1 MGKYVPFAQSNANV
15 SNVKDII
22 TWLGVDELLENTKQL
37 SPDEEFLLL
46 IEFLIQFSGGYELVE
61 CRMYEMCVEQAVFS
75 YKAYAEAVKRIK
87 KRIIEI
93 YQESKSEKKVG
104 NEIL

>member
-22 TWLGVDELLENTKQL
+22 AWLGVDELLENTKQL
-37 SPDEEFLLL
+37 SPDKEFLLL
-46 IEFLIQFSGGYELVE
+46 IEFLIQFSGGYELSE

-87 KRIIEI
+87 NRIIEI
-93 YQESKSEKKVG
+93 YYERKMKER
-104 NEIL
+104 

>member
-1 MGKYVPFAQSNANV
+1 MDKYVPFARSNADIA
-15 SNVKDII
+15 NVKDII
-22 TWLGVDELLENTKQL
+22 VWLKVDELLENTKQL
-37 SPDEEFLLL
+37 SPDEEFL
-46 IEFLIQFSGGYELVE
+46 IQFSGGYELAE

-93 YQESKSEKKVG
+93 YQKS
-104 NEIL
+104 